1 MARRCAWREGD
12 TLSSSETEPTTRAFV
27 QTSLATLREE
37 FPEAYYLMCR
47 KLAGLAV
54 ALFIDGEEIPIVFEP
69 RSARVVHDPPSPP
82 DVRART
88 TRRTILDVLDAR
100 LSLQGAV
107 DSGALEL
114 WGPIEDL
121 EAFHAALLLYVQGA
135 VRSPSFPGL
144 LDRFREAYFI
154 STARPTPGS
163 SSSQE

>member
-1 MARRCAWREGD
+1 
-12 TLSSSETEPTTRAFV
+12 LSSSETEPTTRAFV
-27 QTSLATLREE
+27 EASLAALREE
-37 FPEAYYLMCR
+37 FPDAYYLMCR
-47 KLAGLAV
+47 RLLGRTV
-54 ALFIDGEEIPIVFEP
+54 ALSIDEEQIPIVFEA
-69 RSARVVHDPPSPP
+69 RSARVGDPLPQPH
-82 DVRART
+82 VRVRT
-88 TRRTILDVLDAR
+88 TRRTILDVLGAR

-163 SSSQE
+163 NSSQE